1 MGASISRKRRLFPQV
16 CLLALAGIWSS
27 IPAQQPRT
35 LVQVETKPRYI
46 PTGPGQKPFEVTRHL
61 IPLGEI
67 QGGGPPRDGIPAL
80 DNPSS
85 VSASVADRF
94 LKASD
99 VVIGVEFHGV
109 AKAYPIRILN
119 WHELINDQVR
129 NQPVLV
135 TW

>member
-1 MGASISRKRRLFPQV
+1 MESSVSRRGSLVPAV
-16 CLLALAGIWSS
+16 CLLALVGVWLSA
-27 IPAQQPRT
+27 PAQQPQA
-35 LVQVETKPRYI
+35 LIQVEKKPKYI
-46 PTGPGQKPFEVTRHL
+46 PAGPGQKPFEVTRHL

-67 QGGGPPRDGIPAL
+67 QGGGPARDGIPAL
-80 DNPSS
+80 DNPRFIL
-85 VSASVADRF
+85 AAAADRF

-119 WHELINDQVR
+119 WHEMVNDRVAS
-129 NQPVLV
+129 QPVLV